1 MRYAI
6 AIIVGYLLGNISFS
20 TIYAKI
26 FAKKDIHS
34 MGSGNP
40 GATNILRTM
49 GLKYAVPVFIL
60 DAFKAIIAAVLGCL
74 IIGNGSFFEFSF
86 LHGYTCPEV
95 FFGGVAAILG
105 HNYPALMRFKGG
117 KGVSCTLGL
126 LIVLNPIMGLLA
138 VAFAA
143 SANVKIK
150 IYSIVSIVTMLLSAL
165 CFTFFDA
172 CPNPQDNLIQIIV
185 LWSLLALMIF
195 THRQNI
201 VRLLN
206 GTEGKINIFKT
217 EEK

>member
-6 AIIVGYLLGNISFS
+6 AFIVGYFLGNISFS
-20 TIYAKI
+20 SIFAKAV
-26 FAKKDIHS
+26 AKKDIHT

-60 DAFKAIIAAVLGCL
+60 DAFKAVLASVLGCL
-74 IIGNGSFFEFSF
+74 IIGNNSFFEFSF
-86 LHGYTCPEV
+86 LQGYTCFEV
-95 FFGGVAAILG
+95 FVGGVAAILG
-105 HNYPALMRFKGG
+105 HNYPVLMRFKGG

-150 IYSIVSIVTMLLSAL
+150 IYSIVSLATMLLSAL
-165 CFTFFDA
+165 AFTLFDT

-185 LWSLLALMIF
+185 LWSLFALMVF
-195 THRQNI
+195 MHRQNI
-201 VRLLN
+201 MRLIK